1 MDSLARVMGRAV
13 MTTMKEQQEAA
24 RLESARLAHTMH
36 IGKRQLKDLLCNS
49 IRAVGS
55 LFQMWDVDGDGTISK
70 PEFQDAVRAL
80 GISVAPQ
87 VCDVVF
93 DEFDPD
99 GSGTVSY
106 AEFLRFALRD
116 ALAKSSTRVMDFF
129 KKFDSDG
136 SGEIGAAEFRLA
148 VKELGYDVPREH
160 LDVIF
165 ETMDSDQSGSIS
177 FNELH
182 KQLRQGASI
191 KLNKKLKV
199 GGAGKIRL
207 KTSERLKPSDEP
219 TRSPLHSP
227 SNSPRRV
234 ASPDSALNPLVGR
247 PTTAPVGKAQM
258 PKEIAALLPPMM
270 RPETA
275 PLGHLL
281 MQPAAASDDAENNVS
296 RVPSLLKLGALSDIG
311 ANHMFPPAFRAS
323 RGPAYPRP
331 GGGGGPRP
339 HDMCFVGFAAR
350 TMNVSDRPR
359 RRTIQ
364 DEKAEIASQRRTGY
378 PLLFRS
384 TLNPGA
390 VPRWS
395 QPEPAMTE
403 DRLPLYTTSVVR
415 AGAFRA
421 PPKGLSL
428 PPQNRRAVH

>member
-1 MDSLARVMGRAV
+1 MVRAV
-13 MTTMKEQQEAA
+13 MTTMKEQQEAEREENA
-24 RLESARLAHTMH
+24 RQAHTMH
-36 IGKRQLKDLLCNS
+36 VGKKQLKALLCNS
-49 IRAVGS
+49 IRAVSS
-55 LFQMWDVDGDGTISK
+55 LFQMWDMDGDGTISK
-70 PEFQDAVRAL
+70 SEFQDAVRAL
-80 GISVAPQ
+80 GVSVSPQ

-116 ALAKSSTRVMDFF
+116 ALARSSTRVMDFF
-129 KKFDSDG
+129 KKFDADG
-136 SGEIGAAEFRLA
+136 SGEIGAAEFRQA
-148 VKELGYDVPREH
+148 VQALGYDVPREH

-165 ETMDSDQSGSIS
+165 ETMDTDQSGSIS
-177 FNELH
+177 FHELH
-182 KQLRQGASI
+182 KQLRQGASV
-191 KLNKKLKV
+191 KLSKKLQV
-199 GGAGKIRL
+199 GGAGKIRT
-207 KTSERLKPSDEP
+207 KTTERLKPSDEP
-219 TRSPLHSP
+219 SARSPHHSP

-258 PKEIAALLPPMM
+258 PKELAALLPPMA

-275 PLGHLL
+275 PLGQLL
-281 MQPAAASDDAENNVS
+281 IQSAAAVPHDVDINAS
-296 RVPSLLKLGALSDIG
+296 RVPSLVKLAALSDIG
-311 ANHMFPPAFRAS
+311 ANSVFPRAG
-323 RGPAYPRP
+323 RGSHSPTYPRP

-339 HDMCFVGFAAR
+339 HGLCFEGFALR

-364 DEKAEIASQRRTGY
+364 DEKAEIAAQRRKGQ

-403 DRLPLYTTSVVR
+403 DRYPLYTTSVVR
-415 AGAFRA
+415 TGPFRD
-421 PPKGLSL
+421 PPKGLLSF
-428 PPQNRRAVH
+428 PPRRAVR